1 MKPIHTF
8 DEIQMIDFSKPIKAR
23 QCRYRLT
30 PRDPRLS
37 DGISFYA
44 SMDSAVTMDR
54 HGSVCD
60 LRLDYAISHK
70 PYSRY
75 LGVDG
80 FYCDQ
85 DWSDQDWS
93 DKLTPIVAR
102 LAHGRGFLAGWTMG
116 KGMIANLETR
126 TIHAEIEDAALAA
139 YEMAEHD
146 AEQMRDE
153 SNNEEEDEVEA

>member
-8 DEIQMIDFSKPIKAR
+8 DEIQMIDFSKPVKAR
-23 QCRYRLT
+23 QCRYRWI

-37 DGISFYA
+37 DGISFYT
-44 SMDSAVTMDR
+44 SMDSAVAMDR
-54 HGSVCD
+54 TGSVCD

-70 PYSRY
+70 PYSRRY
-75 LGVDG
+75 LGVYE
-80 FYCDQ
+80 FYCDP
-85 DWSDQDWS
+85 DGISC
-93 DKLTPIVAR
+93 LTPIVAR

-116 KGMIANLETR
+116 EGMIASLETR

-146 AEQMRDE
+146 AERMRDE